1 MKTKTLLFL
10 FVILAIFT
18 LVVSCNGETPITKF
32 TVTFNPDNGSKSWTV
47 EVEDGATVLEPE
59 EPSKDGHSFEGWYL
73 GEDAFDFAG
82 TKVKSNIVLSAKWYH
97 DVHSFGDDDK
107 CSICGGI
114 KSGDNV
120 AFTYEEETRTLVFSG
135 SGEMKNYI
143 DKDWNIIEQPWSALL
158 TTAEAVVVENG
169 ITTIGDAAFMKV
181 DKKKGQESTSINSVS
196 LPDTLLTIGQ
206 SAFSFSEITEIVI
219 PDGTTIIGG
228 YAFGGC
234 EKLKS
239 ITIPASIKSLGIELF
254 DDGPTSAMQIFFLGT
269 EEEWQELNKKNN
281 STYAFDTFFTIEKIP
296 SFFHIDPTTGHLES
310 LSAAGKEQ
318 DTLDVPSTVTHI
330 SKNAFG
336 ESRAKNVYIPASVTS
351 IENRD
356 DGTSPFNNLETG
368 CTVHLAAAETD
379 SITIGSIKTTWKDI
393 ADMSKVQGIS
403 FKFKGEY

>member
-114 KSGDNV
+114 KCGDNV

-135 SGEMKNYI
+135 SGEM
-143 DKDWNIIEQPWSALL
+143 DDCVVGKDGISGQPWSSLL

-169 ITTIGDAAFMKV
+169 ITTIGNGAFAIL
-181 DKKKGQESTSINSVS
+181 GEEGFNFTSINSVS
-196 LPDTLLTIGQ
+196 LPDTLSKIGNY
-206 SAFSFSEITEIVI
+206 AFSFSEITEIVI
-219 PDGTTIIGG
+219 PDETTTIGDF
-228 YAFGGC
+228 AFGGC
-234 EKLKS
+234 EKLES
-239 ITIPASIKSLGIELF
+239 ITIPASINSLGEELF
-254 DDGPTSAMQIFFLGT
+254 DEGPSLDMKIYFLGT
-269 EEEWQELNKKNN
+269 EEEWQKVNTNN
-281 STYAFDTFFTIEKIP
+281 STYIYDTFFTTEKIP
-296 SFFHIDPTTGHLES
+296 GLFHIDPTTGHLES
-310 LSAAGKEQ
+310 LSAAGREQ
-318 DTLDVPSTVTHI
+318 DTLEVPSTVTHI

-336 ESRAKNVYIPASVTS
+336 GSRARNVYIPASVTS
-351 IENRD
+351 IAKKEE
-356 DGTSPFNNLETG
+356 GTSPFDDLETD
-368 CTVHLAAAETD
+368 CTVHLAAAKNVTV
-379 SITIGSIKTTWKDI
+379 SIGNNNSTTWEDI
-393 ADMSKVQGIS
+393 AENYTSGIIFMYES
-403 FKFKGEY
+403 IN

>member
-47 EVEDGATVLEPE
+47 EVEDGATVSEPE

-114 KSGDNV
+114 KCGDNV
-120 AFTYEEETRTLVFSG
+120 AFTYEEETKTLVFSG
-135 SGEMKNYI
+135 FGEM
-143 DKDWNIIEQPWSALL
+143 DDCVVGKDGISGQPWSALL

-169 ITTIGDAAFMKV
+169 ITTIGNGAFAIL
-181 DKKKGQESTSINSVS
+181 GEEGFNFTSINSVS
-196 LPDTLLTIGQ
+196 LPDTLSKIGNY
-206 SAFSFSEITEIVI
+206 AFSFSEITEIVI

-368 CTVHLAAAETD
+368 CTVHLAAANDVTV
-379 SITIGSIKTTWKDI
+379 SIGNSNTATWGDIAQKTTGI
-393 ADMSKVQGIS
+393 HFEYKVN
-403 FKFKGEY
+403 Y

>member
-47 EVEDGATVLEPE
+47 EVEDGATVSEPE

-135 SGEMKNYI
+135 SGEMENYI
-143 DKDWNIIEQPWSALL
+143 DEKGNFIIQPWSSLL

-181 DKKKGQESTSINSVS
+181 DEKKGQESTSINSVS

-219 PDGTTIIGG
+219 PDGTTTIGG

-234 EKLKS
+234 EKLS
-239 ITIPASIKSLGIELF
+239 SVTIPASINSLGEELF
-254 DDGPTSAMQIFFLGT
+254 DDGPSMYDMKIFFLGT
-269 EEEWQELNKKNN
+269 EEQWEKLNIDGTSTFDVFFPNEGTKSVFCIYPSSKQLFRLTEYGTTLETLVVPDKK
-281 STYAFDTFFTIEKIP
+281 
-296 SFFHIDPTTGHLES
+296 
-310 LSAAGKEQ
+310 
-318 DTLDVPSTVTHI
+318 VTHI
-330 SKNAFG
+330 SRNAFG
-336 ESRAKNVYIPASVTS
+336 GSRAKNVYIPATVTS
-351 IENRD
+351 IEIQDNI
-356 DGTSPFNNLETG
+356 SPFANLKPG
-368 CTVHLAAAETD
+368 CTVHLAAANDVTV
-379 SITIGSIKTTWKDI
+379 SIGNSNTATWEDIAQKTT
-393 ADMSKVQGIS
+393 GIH
-403 FKFKGEY
+403 FEYNVNY

>member
-82 TKVKSNIVLSAKWYH
+82 TKIKSNIVLSAKWYH
-97 DVHSFGDDDK
+97 DVHSFEDDDK

-114 KSGDNV
+114 KCGDNV

-143 DKDWNIIEQPWSALL
+143 DEKGNFTIQPWSSLL

-169 ITTIGDAAFMKV
+169 ITTIGNGAFAILV
-181 DKKKGQESTSINSVS
+181 DEGFNFTSINSVS
-196 LPDTLLTIGQ
+196 LPDTLNTIGNY
-206 SAFSFSEITEIVI
+206 AFSFSGITEIVI
-219 PDGTTIIGG
+219 PDGTTTIG
-228 YAFGGC
+228 YFAFGGC
-234 EKLKS
+234 EKLES
-239 ITIPASIKSLGIELF
+239 ITIPASIKSLGEQLF
-254 DDGPTSAMQIFFLGT
+254 KGLSMGEMTIIFLGT
-269 EEEWQELNKKNN
+269 EEEWEKVNN
-281 STYAFDTFFTIEKIP
+281 DDTYIYDIFFPNEGKYGIFCITP
-296 SFFHIDPTTGHLES
+296 SVNHLLCLTS
-310 LSAAGKEQ
+310 HGR
-318 DTLDVPSTVTHI
+318 TLETLVVPDKVIHI
-330 SKNAFG
+330 SKNAFKDS
-336 ESRAKNVYIPASVTS
+336 EASNVYIPTTVTS

-356 DGTSPFNNLETG
+356 DGTSPFNNLKAG
-368 CTVHLAAAETD
+368 CTVHLAAANDVTVR
-379 SITIGSIKTTWKDI
+379 IGNSNTATWEDIAQKTT
-393 ADMSKVQGIS
+393 GIH
-403 FKFKGEY
+403 FEYNVNY

>member
-82 TKVKSNIVLSAKWYH
+82 TKIKSNIVLSAKWYH

-114 KSGDNV
+114 KCGDNV

-143 DKDWNIIEQPWSALL
+143 DEKGNFTIQPWSSLL

-169 ITTIGDAAFMKV
+169 ITTIGNGAFAILV
-181 DKKKGQESTSINSVS
+181 DESFNFTSINSVS
-196 LPDTLLTIGQ
+196 LPDTLNTIGNY
-206 SAFSFSEITEIVI
+206 AFSFSGITEIVI
-219 PDGTTIIGG
+219 PDGTTVIGDF
-228 YAFGGC
+228 AFGGC

-239 ITIPASIKSLGIELF
+239 ITIPASIKSLGEELF
-254 DDGPTSAMQIFFLGT
+254 DEGPSMGEMTIIFLGT
-269 EEEWQELNKKNN
+269 EEEWEKVNN
-281 STYAFDTFFTIEKIP
+281 DDTYFYDIFFSNERKYGIFCITP
-296 SFFHIDPTTGHLES
+296 SVNHLLCLTS
-310 LSAAGKEQ
+310 HGK
-318 DTLDVPSTVTHI
+318 TLETLEVPGKVTHI

-336 ESRAKNVYIPASVTS
+336 GSRAKNVYIPATVTS

-356 DGTSPFNNLETG
+356 DGTSPFNNLETD
-368 CTVHLAAAETD
+368 CTVHLAAAKTD
-379 SITIGSIKTTWKDI
+379 SVTIGSIKTTWGEI
-393 ADMSKVQGIS
+393 ASNTSGIY
-403 FKFKGEY
+403 FEYNVNY

>member
-114 KSGDNV
+114 KCGDNV

-135 SGEMKNYI
+135 SGEMENYI
-143 DKDWNIIEQPWSALL
+143 DEKGNFIIQPWSSLL

-169 ITTIGDAAFMKV
+169 ITTIGNGAFAILV
-181 DKKKGQESTSINSVS
+181 DESFNFTSINSVS
-196 LPDTLLTIGQ
+196 LPDTLNTIGIY
-206 SAFSFSEITEIVI
+206 AFSFSEIIKIVI
-219 PDGTTIIGG
+219 PDGTTTIGDC
-228 YAFGGC
+228 AFVGC
-234 EKLKS
+234 EKLES
-239 ITIPASIKSLGIELF
+239 ITIPASINYLGEELF
-254 DDGPTSAMQIFFLGT
+254 DEGPSMGEMTIIFLGT
-269 EEEWQELNKKNN
+269 EEEW
-281 STYAFDTFFTIEKIP
+281 EKINNDDTYFYDIFFSNEGKYGIFCITP
-296 SFFHIDPTTGHLES
+296 SVNHLLCLTS
-310 LSAAGKEQ
+310 HGK
-318 DTLDVPSTVTHI
+318 TLETLEVPGKVTHI

-336 ESRAKNVYIPASVTS
+336 GSRAKNVYIPATVTS

-356 DGTSPFNNLETG
+356 DGTSPFNNLETD
-368 CTVHLAAAETD
+368 CTVHLAAAETGEV
-379 SITIGSIKTTWKDI
+379 SIGNNKTTWGDI
-393 ADMSKVQGIS
+393 AQKTKGIN
-403 FKFKGEY
+403 FEYNVNY

>member
-97 DVHSFGDDDK
+97 DVHSFGEDDK

-114 KSGDNV
+114 KCGDNV

-135 SGEMKNYI
+135 SGEMENYI
-143 DKDWNIIEQPWSALL
+143 GEKGSIIEQPWSALL

-169 ITTIGDAAFMKV
+169 ITTIGDAAFLKE
-181 DKKKGQESTSINSVS
+181 DEKNGLESTSINYVS
-196 LPDTLLTIGQ
+196 LPDTLNTIGNY
-206 SAFSFSEITEIVI
+206 AFSFSGITEIVI
-219 PDGTTIIGG
+219 PDGTTVIGDF
-228 YAFGGC
+228 AFGGC

-239 ITIPASIKSLGIELF
+239 ITIPASIKSLGKELF
-254 DDGPTSAMQIFFLGT
+254 DEGPSMGEMTIIFLGT
-269 EEEWQELNKKNN
+269 EEEWEKVNN
-281 STYAFDTFFTIEKIP
+281 DGTYFYDIFFSNEGKYGIFCITP
-296 SFFHIDPTTGHLES
+296 SVNHLLCLTS
-310 LSAAGKEQ
+310 HGK
-318 DTLDVPSTVTHI
+318 TLETLEVPGKVTHI

-336 ESRAKNVYIPASVTS
+336 GSRAKNVYIPATVTS

-356 DGTSPFNNLETG
+356 DGTSPFNNLETD
-368 CTVHLAAAETD
+368 CTVHLAAAKNVTV
-379 SITIGSIKTTWKDI
+379 SIGNNNSTTWGDI
-393 ADMSKVQGIS
+393 AENYTSGIIFMYES
-403 FKFKGEY
+403 IN

>member
-47 EVEDGATVLEPE
+47 EVEDGATVSEPE

-114 KSGDNV
+114 KCGDNV

-143 DKDWNIIEQPWSALL
+143 DEKGNFTIQPWSSLL

-169 ITTIGDAAFMKV
+169 ITTIGNGAFAILV
-181 DKKKGQESTSINSVS
+181 DEGFNFTSINSVS
-196 LPDTLLTIGQ
+196 LPDTLNTIGNY
-206 SAFSFSEITEIVI
+206 AFSFSGITEIVI
-219 PDGTTIIGG
+219 PDGTTVIGDF
-228 YAFGGC
+228 AFGGC

-239 ITIPASIKSLGIELF
+239 ITIPASIKSLGEELF
-254 DDGPTSAMQIFFLGT
+254 DEGPSMGEMTIIFLGT
-269 EEEWQELNKKNN
+269 EEEWEKVNN
-281 STYAFDTFFTIEKIP
+281 DDTYFYDIFFSNEGKYGIFCITP
-296 SFFHIDPTTGHLES
+296 SVNHLLCLTSHGRTLET
-310 LSAAGKEQ
+310 LEVPGK
-318 DTLDVPSTVTHI
+318 VTHI

-336 ESRAKNVYIPASVTS
+336 GSRAKNVYIPATVTS

-356 DGTSPFNNLETG
+356 DGTSPFNNLETD
-368 CTVHLAAAETD
+368 CTVHLAAAKTD
-379 SITIGSIKTTWKDI
+379 SVTIGSIKTTWGEI
-393 ADMSKVQGIS
+393 ASNTLGIY
-403 FKFKGEY
+403 FEYNVNY